1 MSNASQ
7 PVERGIVVASQGPAP
22 HAQRRVLLVLSAGQI
37 LGGVGMG
44 AALSLGSLLVAAI
57 ADADAYAGLAAT
69 MVTLGAAGFSIP
81 LARLAGIAGRR
92 PALAFG
98 TLVAALGAGGT
109 IWAAWMNSLPLLL
122 IGFGVLGAGS
132 AVNLQ
137 TRFAAVDLAADRTRG
152 RDLSLVIWATTIGV
166 VIGPNLAPPG
176 DEIGRAFGLP
186 PLTGA
191 FALTV
196 VCQLLAAVL
205 YFAMLRPDPL
215 IAAQRRAAVSGQC
228 GGDDRD
234 VGDARDVNDARD
246 ARDARAIDVAA
257 IDVAAIE
264 VAGNRKPRWRAVS
277 ILRRNRG
284 AAVAVIALAL
294 SHAVM
299 VAVMAM
305 TPVHLAHAG
314 ASIMVIGLT
323 ISLHTAGMYGLS
335 PLFGTLSDR
344 IGRSTVIFLGQV
356 LLVAALVTNWF
367 ARDNQAAVAVA
378 LVLLGLGWSAS
389 TIAASA
395 LLTESVSVAER
406 TSVQG
411 FSDSMMNL
419 CGAAGGAL
427 AGVVLAWAGYG
438 VLNVLSLVLVAAVVW
453 SLASGRR
460 LATPLK

>member
-1 MSNASQ
+1 
-7 PVERGIVVASQGPAP
+7 
-22 HAQRRVLLVLSAGQI
+22 
-37 LGGVGMG
+37 
-44 AALSLGSLLVAAI
+44 
-57 ADADAYAGLAAT
+57 
-69 MVTLGAAGFSIP
+69 
-81 LARLAGIAGRR
+81 
-92 PALAFG
+92 
-98 TLVAALGAGGT
+98 
-109 IWAAWMNSLPLLL
+109 
-122 IGFGVLGAGS
+122 
-132 AVNLQ
+132 
-137 TRFAAVDLAADRTRG
+137 
-152 RDLSLVIWATTIGV
+152 
-166 VIGPNLAPPG
+166 
-176 DEIGRAFGLP
+176 
-186 PLTGA
+186 
-191 FALTV
+191 
-196 VCQLLAAVL
+196 
-205 YFAMLRPDPL
+205 
-215 IAAQRRAAVSGQC
+215 
-228 GGDDRD
+228 
-234 VGDARDVNDARD
+234 
-246 ARDARAIDVAA
+246 
-257 IDVAAIE
+257 
-264 VAGNRKPRWRAVS
+264 
-277 ILRRNRG
+277 
-284 AAVAVIALAL
+284 
-294 SHAVM
+294 
-299 VAVMAM
+299 MAM

-367 ARDNQAAVAVA
+367 ARDNQAAVAIA

-438 VLNVLSLVLVAAVVW
+438 VLNVLSLVPVAAVVW

>member
-7 PVERGIVVASQGPAP
+7 PVERSIVVAPQGPAP

-246 ARDARAIDVAA
+246 ARDARAIDVA
-257 IDVAAIE
+257 
-264 VAGNRKPRWRAVS
+264 GNRKPRWRAVS

-367 ARDNQAAVAVA
+367 ARDNQAAVAIA